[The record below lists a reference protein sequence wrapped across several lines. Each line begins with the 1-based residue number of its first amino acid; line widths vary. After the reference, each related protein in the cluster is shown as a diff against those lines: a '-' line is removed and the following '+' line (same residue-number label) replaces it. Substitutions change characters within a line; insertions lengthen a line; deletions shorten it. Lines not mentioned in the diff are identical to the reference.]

1 MNLYD
6 VVVVG
11 AGLAGLQ
18 SARLLAGRGLKVLL
32 VDRKPRVDRF
42 VHTTGIFVRKTLESF
57 DLPAE
62 YLGPVVRDVVLYSP
76 AGRALHLSSPHDE
89 FRVGRLRRLYA
100 RWLDEAVGAG
110 AHWAGGTRFLGSEP
124 GRTSRVYLETGGRR
138 WAVEARFMIGA
149 DGCQSTV
156 ARNLGLDVNREWIVG
171 AEEVYRGVPLDG
183 PPAFHCYLDPRLAP
197 GYLAWVVHDGEEV
210 HVGTGGYPDRFHV
223 TTALAAFKER
233 VAPRFGLERGRLVE
247 RRGGRIPVGGVLHRI
262 ACPRGLLVGDAAGA
276 VSPLTAGGLDPC
288 LRLSDLAAHVVAAYL
303 DQGDPRILGHYHGG
317 AFQPRFLSRRWMR
330 RVLATFRHPLWYEL
344 GCAAFRGTPLRR
356 LAWQV
361 FFGRGSFPD
370 VEPVKAALGVDGAS
384 PAVMSRGAW

>member
-18 SARLLAGRGLKVLL
+18 CARLLAGQGVKVLL
-32 VDRKPRVDRF
+32 VDRKPQVDRF

-57 DLPAE
+57 DLPADC
-62 YLGPVVRDVVLYSP
+62 LGPVVRDVVLYSP
-76 AGRALHLSSPHDE
+76 AGRALHLSSLHDE
-89 FRVGRLRRLYA
+89 FRVGRLRRLYG

-124 GRTSRVYLETGGRR
+124 GRSGGVCRVDLETGGRR
-138 WAVEARFMIGA
+138 WAVQARFLIGA
-149 DGCQSTV
+149 DGCQSAV
-156 ARNLGLDVNREWIVG
+156 ARDLGLDVNREWIVG

-233 VAPRFGLERGRLVE
+233 VAPRLGLQRGRLVE
-247 RRGGRIPVGGVLHRI
+247 RRGGRIPVGGVLRRI

-288 LRLSDLAAHVVAAYL
+288 LRLSDLASHVVAAYL
-303 DQGDPRILGHYHGG
+303 DRGDPRILELYHGG

-330 RVLATFRHPLWYEL
+330 RALAAFRHPLWYEL
-344 GCAAFRGTPLRR
+344 ACAAFRGTPLRR

-370 VEPVKAALGVDGAS
+370 VEPLKAALGVG
-384 PAVMSRGAW
+384 V